1 MTDSPFPGM
10 DPYLEEPSL
19 WGGVQTRLMTAIADD
34 LAERLAPH
42 FFVGLE
48 ERVSVVGDG
57 EARPLQPVERRERY
71 VEVRDPASRRVI
83 TTIEVLSPVNKTPG
97 DESRERFLG
106 KRATLMA
113 ADANWIE
120 IDLLRAGQRPPE
132 VAGQSDYYALLWR
145 GRAAVAFEV
154 WPVDLRDRL
163 PTIIVPLRPPID
175 ETTLDLQTLLAG
187 VYRRGR
193 YADSLDYDQS
203 PPPPR
208 LRPAAAWAE
217 ERIRR
222 WRAARG

>member
-19 WGGVQTRLMTAIADD
+19 WGGVHTRLMTAIADD
-34 LAERLAPH
+34 LADRLAPH

-48 ERVSVVGDG
+48 ERVYVVGDG
-57 EARPLQPVERRERY
+57 DARRPVVPDVYLASRASPPGTGATTTATPPTLVRPLQPVERRERY

-97 DESRERFLG
+97 AEGRERFLG

-113 ADANWIE
+113 ADVNWIE

-145 GRAAVAFEV
+145 GRAAEAFEV
-154 WPVDLRDRL
+154 
-163 PTIIVPLRPPID
+163 
-175 ETTLDLQTLLAG
+175 
-187 VYRRGR
+187 
-193 YADSLDYDQS
+193 
-203 PPPPR
+203 
-208 LRPAAAWAE
+208 
-217 ERIRR
+217 
-222 WRAARG
+222 